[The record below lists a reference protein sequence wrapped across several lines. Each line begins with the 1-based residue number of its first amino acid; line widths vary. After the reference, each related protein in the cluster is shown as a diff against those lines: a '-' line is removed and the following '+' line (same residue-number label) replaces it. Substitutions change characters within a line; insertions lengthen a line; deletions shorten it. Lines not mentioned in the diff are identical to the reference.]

1 MLFGLKQC
9 YVWRCFN
16 LQSAPK
22 SVLALVDPCG
32 QFQALS
38 GNYLTMLTATVLS
51 WLLFFVTAHAYE
63 TWHLVDLSQVIC
75 PKPTS
80 SMTDAPEFPEYNLGI
95 NYTNELQVDAPHI
108 VGFIRASK
116 QAVSI
121 TFKIEDFYGEQVQ
134 QICKSPRDHM
144 AIWCNL
150 ITLDLIRWIFDVLM
164 STKSIRD
171 PCGFHRQ
178 VVPETTMELQEGS
191 DAIPSA
197 CSCTNPNVP
206 PEVSATY
213 GASFDLWW
221 CGSGI

>member
-1 MLFGLKQC
+1 
-9 YVWRCFN
+9 
-16 LQSAPK
+16 
-22 SVLALVDPCG
+22 VLALVDPCG

-38 GNYLTMLTATVLS
+38 VNFLTMLTATVLS

-144 AIWCNL
+144 AI
-150 ITLDLIRWIFDVLM
+150 
-164 STKSIRD
+164 
-171 PCGFHRQ
+171 
-178 VVPETTMELQEGS
+178 
-191 DAIPSA
+191 
-197 CSCTNPNVP
+197 
-206 PEVSATY
+206 
-213 GASFDLWW
+213 
-221 CGSGI
+221 